1 MPRWP
6 LPRKSAAAGR
16 KLPGQIRIHTS
27 SHSEDFLFRFN
38 VNGLRLCK
46 AAPPKMKSAIVRLA
60 VEQDGTGVS
69 TVGPPLELYNAL
81 RGLVELPG
89 QQQPP
94 ARETKP
100 GFSFRQ
106 TSW

>member
-16 KLPGQIRIHTS
+16 KLPGQIHIHTS

-38 VNGLRLCK
+38 VNGLRRCK
-46 AAPPKMKSAIVRLA
+46 TAPPKMKSAIARLA
-60 VEQDGTGVS
+60 VEQNGTGVS
-69 TVGPPLELYNAL
+69 TVGPALELYNTL
-81 RGLVELPG
+81 CGLVELPG